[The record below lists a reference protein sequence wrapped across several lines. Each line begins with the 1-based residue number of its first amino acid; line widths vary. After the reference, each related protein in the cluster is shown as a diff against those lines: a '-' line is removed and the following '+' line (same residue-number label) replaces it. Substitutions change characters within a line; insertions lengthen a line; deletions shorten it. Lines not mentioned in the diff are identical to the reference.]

1 MVEVDGML
9 SLSVL
14 HDKIELPI
22 GLCVHVQSLRCFTC
36 TRLPGRSNRCSSSF
50 LISRKRRIVASYR
63 PFRKAAVD
71 SFL

>member
-50 LISRKRRIVASYR
+50 TINRSGGLLHHIDQYLRS
-63 PFRKAAVD
+63 
-71 SFL
+71 